1 MKKKLII
8 IAMAALTLT
17 GCGKSIP
24 KLENGQEAMVEYAD
38 GTKIS
43 VDEVWEEVKNQYALD
58 ILINKIDMKIL
69 KEEYADK
76 IEDMEEYV
84 SNMDASIKAN
94 YTDEDGKL
102 KETELNQALSYY
114 GYGNLDAYLEA
125 QRITYLKEFA
135 VSDYIKKD
143 ITDKEIDTYYKNEV
157 VGDISCVHILV
168 KPASTS
174 TKDKDEAKTKAEE
187 ILKAIKDDIKAGT
200 KAIDAFKKY
209 EDNKE
214 VTYQDLG
221 FFNKG
226 DMVSEFET
234 AAYKLKKGAYSSEPV
249 ETEYGYHLILKVDEK
264 EKEAKND
271 IIDEIKDEIADKKA
285 NEDSTLS
292 ANAMIE
298 LRKKYGVDI
307 KDSEL
312 NDQYNKYMNYL
323 VNQNKNSNK

>member
-1 MKKKLII
+1 MKKKLMI

-58 ILINKIDMKIL
+58 ILINKIDMRIL

-76 IEDMEEYV
+76 IDEMEEYV
-84 SNMDASIKAN
+84 SNMDASIRAN
-94 YTDEDGKL
+94 YTDENGNL

-125 QRITYLKEFA
+125 QRIQYLKDFA
-135 VSDYIKKD
+135 ASDYIKKD
-143 ITDKEIDTYYKNEV
+143 ITDKEIDSYYKNDV

-174 TKDKDEAKTKAEE
+174 NEDKAKAKTKAEE
-187 ILKAIKDDIKAGT
+187 ILKAIENDIKSGT
-200 KAIDAFKKY
+200 KAKDAFKKY

-234 AAYKLKKGAYSSEPV
+234 AAYKLKKGEYTNEPV
-249 ETEYGYHLILKVDEK
+249 ETEYGYHLILKIDEK
-264 EKEAKND
+264 EKEAKKD
-271 IIDEIKDEIADKKA
+271 ILDEIKDKIADQKA
-285 NEDSTLS
+285 SEDSTL
-292 ANAMIE
+292 AVNAMIE

-323 VNQNKNSNK
+323 LNQNKNSNK